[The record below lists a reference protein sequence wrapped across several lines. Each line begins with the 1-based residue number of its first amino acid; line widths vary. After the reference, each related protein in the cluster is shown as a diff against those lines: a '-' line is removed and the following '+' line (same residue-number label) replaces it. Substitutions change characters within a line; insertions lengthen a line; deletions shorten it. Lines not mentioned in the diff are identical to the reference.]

1 MNHKLKTSVIGS
13 YPVFIDTQQAME
25 SYYQEQV
32 VSWEKYIE
40 QAVHGMLRAGIDL
53 VSDGQTRDPFIQLFT
68 RHLRGCR
75 IRDRTEIVGHVE
87 YSGPITVE
95 DQLFAR
101 RLLPRKTGL
110 IGVLTGPFTLT
121 KSSVDLF
128 YHDEKQL
135 CFDFATA
142 LRKEAE
148 NLQKHVDLIS
158 IDEPFFSNQLPEYAK
173 ELIGVITKHLS
184 CPTRLHVCGDVS
196 RIVPQLGEMPVDI
209 LSHEFK
215 ASPFLLDIFREHPC
229 SKKMCVG
236 SVRSDDIRIEPVEEI
251 VTHIQKARDV
261 FGENIVQIA
270 PDCGQRLLPQDVAFQ
285 KLSNL
290 AQAGDIINGG

>member
-1 MNHKLKTSVIGS
+1 MKHKLKTSVIGS
-13 YPVFIDTQQAME
+13 YPVFIDTQQVME
-25 SYYQEQV
+25 NYYQEQV
-32 VSWEKYIE
+32 VSWETYIE

-75 IRDRTEIVGHVE
+75 IRDRTEIVGPVE
-87 YSGPITVE
+87 YNGPITVA
-95 DQLFAR
+95 DQLFTR
-101 RLLPRKTGL
+101 HLLPRKTDL
-110 IGVLTGPFTLT
+110 IGVLTGPFTLM

-135 CFDFATA
+135 CFDFAAA
-142 LRKEAE
+142 LRNEAE
-148 NLQKHVDLIS
+148 LLQKHVDLIS

-173 ELIGVITKHLS
+173 ELIGTITKNLS

-196 RIVPQLGEMPVDI
+196 RIVPQLSEMPVDI

-215 ASPFLLDIFREHPC
+215 ASPYLFDIFREHPT
-229 SKKMCVG
+229 SKKICLG
-236 SVRSDDIRIEPVEEI
+236 SVRSDDVCVEPVEEI
-251 VTHIQKARDV
+251 VAHFQNASEV
-261 FGENIVQIA
+261 FGDNIVQIA
-270 PDCGQRLLPQDVAFQ
+270 PDCGQRLLPQDIAFQ

-290 AQAGDIINGG
+290 ALAGVIINGR